1 VGLTAAVVIALAGA
15 ALGALAALLLLGA
28 PGARPRR
35 AGRGVNPPPSE
46 PRVSHP
52 SPPPDGTPGPLETVL
67 DHLRQLLGAERLVL
81 WEADRG
87 ADVLNPV
94 ASSGMPPR
102 ALVAAGDPLTWAA
115 EQRQPLRLD
124 PVPGWAVSGVLA
136 VPVAP
141 GRHPRVL
148 SIEAVDPDPAVA
160 PPLAAVLGDLLGL
173 REQGRRSR
181 ADLDRFHRI
190 LAFLRELPRSADPG
204 AFPAVLTRTAA
215 EIAGCDGALVAR
227 SADPDEPVGVP
238 ADGGVVLARYGEG
251 GGPRPGD
258 TFDAGEGALAL
269 ATRSGATIRREHA
282 SEAAGLTG
290 RGETW
295 SGRPRCSASTPLID
309 PDGRCAGVLALWDDE
324 PIDPEAVELFEAL
337 GPLLAIQ
344 LRHSYDLARF
354 RDRVERD
361 GLTGLADRAALED
374 RLELEH
380 RRFHDSRRP
389 VALLILDLDHFK
401 QINDTHGHPAG
412 DEILR
417 GVADLLRAN
426 TREPDLAARYGGEE
440 MVVVLPGAML
450 RQAADVAERIRAA
463 VESTSFEHDG
473 TRVQVTAS
481 IGVSSCPESTDDPRT
496 LVPTADAAL
505 YAAKHAGR
513 NRVVTAPTLPAGG

>member
-1 VGLTAAVVIALAGA
+1 VVAPHTAPSVSPPSGA
-15 ALGALAALLLLGA
+15 AQPEA
-28 PGARPRR
+28 
-35 AGRGVNPPPSE
+35 E
-46 PRVSHP
+46 PMDVV
-52 SPPPDGTPGPLETVL
+52 LE
-67 DHLRQLLGAERLVL
+67 HLRQLLVAERLVL

-87 ADVLNPV
+87 ADVLTPV
-94 ASSGMPPR
+94 ASSGTPPR

-136 VPVAP
+136 VPVPPA
-141 GRHPRVL
+141 RHPRVL
-148 SIEAVDPDPAVA
+148 SIEAMDPDPAVA
-160 PPLAAVLGDLLGL
+160 PPLGALLGDLLGL
-173 REQGRRSR
+173 REQRHRSR
-181 ADLDRFHRI
+181 ADLDRFQRI
-190 LAFLRELPRSADPG
+190 LTFLRELPRSADPA
-204 AFPAVLTRTAA
+204 AFPAVLARTAA
-215 EIAGCDGALVAR
+215 EIAGCDGALIAR
-227 SADPDEPVGVP
+227 SADPDEPMGTPVDGGEGETRSGAGP
-238 ADGGVVLARYGEG
+238 QREAGGVVLARHGEG

-258 TFDAGEGALAL
+258 PFDAADGALAL
-269 ATRSGATIRREHA
+269 ARRSGATIRRDHGA
-282 SEAAGLTG
+282 DAAGLTG
-290 RGETW
+290 RGESW
-295 SGRPRCSASTPLID
+295 SRRPRSSASTPLLD
-309 PDGRCAGVLALWDDE
+309 PEGRCAGVLALWGDE
-324 PIDPEAVELFEAL
+324 PIDPHAVDLFEAL
-337 GPLLAIQ
+337 GPLLAVQ
-344 LRHSYDLARF
+344 LRHSHDLARF

-380 RRFHDSRRP
+380 RRFHSTRRP

-463 VESTSFEHDG
+463 VENTAFEHEG
-473 TRVQVTAS
+473 ARVRVTAS
-481 IGVSSCPESTDDPRT
+481 IGVSSCPESSDDPRT

-513 NRVVTAPTLPAGG
+513 NRVATAPTIPAGG